1 MEGGRLIKG
10 RLLKPINLYCFGCR
24 RSLKVVDE
32 EAKKQVFF
40 LSKKVKV
47 KDLGL
52 GEGKGAGLI
61 RGRCLK
67 RNKIRLPPVKSLT

>member
-1 MEGGRLIKG
+1 MKG
-10 RLLKPINLYCFGCR
+10 RLLKPINLYWFGCR

-52 GEGKGAGLI
+52 GEGRRAGLN
-61 RGRCLK
+61 RRRCFK
-67 RNKIRLPPVKSLT
+67 RKTRLPPVLSII

>member
-24 RSLKVVDE
+24 RGLKVVDE

-52 GEGKGAGLI
+52 GEGRGAGLI

>member
-1 MEGGRLIKG
+1 MKG
-10 RLLKPINLYCFGCR
+10 RLLKPINLYWFGCR

-32 EAKKQVFF
+32 EAKEQVFF

-52 GEGKGAGLI
+52 GERRGAGLN

-67 RNKIRLPPVKSLT
+67 RNKIRLPPVLSII

>member
-10 RLLKPINLYCFGCR
+10 RLLKPINFYRFGCR

-52 GEGKGAGLI
+52 GEGRGAGLI

>member
-52 GEGKGAGLI
+52 GKGRGAGLI

-67 RNKIRLPPVKSLT
+67 RNKTRLPPVKSLT

>member
-1 MEGGRLIKG
+1 M
-10 RLLKPINLYCFGCR
+10 
-24 RSLKVVDE
+24 DE

-52 GEGKGAGLI
+52 GEGRGAGLI

-67 RNKIRLPPVKSLT
+67 RNKTRLPPVKSLT